1 VIDGKVTAG
10 ERRVLLTQWVGSA
23 WEHVSKQTDMS
34 VRSFEESGI
43 SLAID
48 GSQDYLINITG
59 LDGYKPGEDKGKRLD
74 DRYPV
79 LTEQNCANCEDEELE
94 VEE

>member
-1 VIDGKVTAG
+1 MI
-10 ERRVLLTQWVGSA
+10 
-23 WEHVSKQTDMS
+23 
-34 VRSFEESGI
+34 VRSFEKSGI

-48 GSQDYLINITG
+48 DSQDYLINFTG

-79 LTEQNCANCEDEELE
+79 LTEQDRTHCEDDELE
-94 VEE
+94 VEELSENSEIHGAMAME

>member
-1 VIDGKVTAG
+1 MI
-10 ERRVLLTQWVGSA
+10 
-23 WEHVSKQTDMS
+23 
-34 VRSFEESGI
+34 VRSFEKSGI

-59 LDGYKPGEDKGKRLD
+59 LDEYEPGEDKGKRLD

-79 LTEQNCANCEDEELE
+79 LTEPNRANCEADELE
-94 VEE
+94 VEELSENQWNTWRNGDGMNSDDAPDTEDDD